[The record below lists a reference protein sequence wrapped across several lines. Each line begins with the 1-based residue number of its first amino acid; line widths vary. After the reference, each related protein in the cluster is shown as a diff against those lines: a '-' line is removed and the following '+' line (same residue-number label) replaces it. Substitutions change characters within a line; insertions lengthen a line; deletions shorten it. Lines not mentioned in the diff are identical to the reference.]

1 METQHTT
8 KHIYSAIINVMRDI
22 GAIGKSRKNTTQNY
36 NFRGVDDVLNALQPV
51 LIQNNLIILP
61 TILEQKIS
69 EHTSRNGGTLFRA
82 ICNMQFTL
90 ISAVDGSELSAIFTG
105 EAMDSGDKATNKA
118 MSTAYKYFC
127 FQTFCI
133 PTDEAKD
140 SENETHEVANNTTTQ
155 QSNAGSV
162 KISTPQSKDSVD
174 DDSKEWLNLTDKAG
188 NITEKGNA
196 AIQFIRSGGSV
207 KDIAKKYKLSKST
220 RAELTSIEEEVA
232 ND

>member
-1 METQHTT
+1 METNNTT
-8 KHIYSAIINVMRDI
+8 KQVYSAIINVMRDI
-22 GAIGKSRKNTTQNY
+22 GAITKSRKNTSQNY

-61 TILEQKIS
+61 TILEQKMS
-69 EHTSRNGGTLFRA
+69 EHISKSGGTLFRA

-90 ISAVDGSELSAIFTG
+90 ISAIDGSELSAIFTG

-140 SENETHEVANNTTTQ
+140 SENDTHEVANNTTTKQ
-155 QSNAGSV
+155 EQMSSV
-162 KISTPQSKDSVD
+162 SIAFPQSKKPAD
-174 DDSKEWLNLTDKAG
+174 DDNREWLNLVDKAG
-188 NITEKGNA
+188 NTTEKGSA

-207 KDIAKKYKLSKST
+207 KEIAKKYKLSKST
-220 RAELTSIEEEVA
+220 RAELESIEQEVA
-232 ND
+232 NA